1 MLEVLGDERAK
12 ESVADATEFETEG
25 LTLVE
30 TKGLTMAAAV
40 ERFLSERA
48 ADKMG
53 GLAEPDVKLLVGLL
67 VGRLAGGPEQAAMP
81 SGKFKGLLLRLSTM
95 AFPIACFLVFYLN

>member
-12 ESVADATEFETEG
+12 ETVEDATEFETE
-25 LTLVE
+25 
-30 TKGLTMAAAV
+30 GLTMAAAV

-48 ADKMG
+48 ADKTG

-67 VGRLAGGPEQAAMP
+67 VGRLPGGSEQGAML
-81 SGKFKGLLLRLSTM
+81 SGKFKGLLLRLSTV
-95 AFPIACFLVFYLN
+95 AFPIACFLVFDLCLQLSR